1 MHRDMEGVCCVC
13 GMRTHIRR
21 YTCKRCQSTLTIS
34 LSSPGHAR
42 ELSLTARVFSGEKAK
57 QMGLATAAL
66 PSRDE
71 LERHGLAVAQG
82 IAAKSPVAVA
92 GTKQVLLYQR

>member
-1 MHRDMEGVCCVC
+1 
-13 GMRTHIRR
+13 
-21 YTCKRCQSTLTIS
+21 
-34 LSSPGHAR
+34 
-42 ELSLTARVFSGEKAK
+42 
-57 QMGLATAAL
+57 MGLATAAL